1 MSELHPK
8 SLTFGVQSYTS
19 GIDSISTPYF
29 INAETIVVQQFIFK
43 FCAVKIKYNCSICVI
58 INSKHLLEVNR
69 EAKKMF
75 SNSGN

>member
-1 MSELHPK
+1 MNCTPK
-8 SLTFGVQSYTS
+8 VRLLGCSHIRVVL
-19 GIDSISTPYF
+19 SIFFTPYF

-43 FCAVKIKYNCSICVI
+43 FSAVKIKYNCRICVI

-75 SNSGN
+75 SNSVN

>member
-1 MSELHPK
+1 MVFL
-8 SLTFGVQSYTS
+8 
-19 GIDSISTPYF
+19 TPYF
-29 INAETIVVQQFIFK
+29 INMKAVLLQQFIFK
-43 FCAVKIKYNCSICVI
+43 FCAVKIKYNCRICVI

>member
-1 MSELHPK
+1 MVFL
-8 SLTFGVQSYTS
+8 
-19 GIDSISTPYF
+19 TPYF
-29 INAETIVVQQFIFK
+29 INMEAVCQQYFIFK
-43 FCAVKIKYNCSICVI
+43 FCAVKIKYNCRICVI